1 MKEKTLEQSIREA
14 ALKNRI
20 IIPGQ
25 EAEDRAKVGW
35 PMCMT
40 CMKEVEAAEVVN
52 VNTKSCEI
60 RAICTHG
67 EGPGHECEDFYRV
80 VWQVPVAAVGADI
93 LEDENV
99 GWAIRRAMAD
109 GLFFQ
114 KEHQFNFSSKRGCN
128 GNG

>member
-14 ALKNRI
+14 AINNRI
-20 IIPGQ
+20 VVPGM
-25 EAEDRAKVGW
+25 AEGERTRSTW

-40 CMKEVEAAEVVN
+40 CLKEVEAAEVVN

-67 EGPGHECEDFYRV
+67 EGPGHEREDFYRV

-114 KEHQFNFSSKRGCN
+114 PAHQFDFSSKRGCS
-128 GNG
+128 GVR